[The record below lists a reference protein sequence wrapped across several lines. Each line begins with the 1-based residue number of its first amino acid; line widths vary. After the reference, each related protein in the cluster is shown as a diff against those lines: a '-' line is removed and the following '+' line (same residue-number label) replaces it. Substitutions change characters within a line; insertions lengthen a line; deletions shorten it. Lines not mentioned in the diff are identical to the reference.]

1 MVWQL
6 FLDRRI
12 QLSEVQHL
20 SIDDIDRAT
29 EVVNA
34 ARAARPKKKRPM
46 GLPPGFEE

>member
-6 FLDRRI
+6 WIDRRI

-34 ARAARPKKKRPM
+34 LRAARPKKKKPFA
-46 GLPPGFEE
+46 LPPGFEE